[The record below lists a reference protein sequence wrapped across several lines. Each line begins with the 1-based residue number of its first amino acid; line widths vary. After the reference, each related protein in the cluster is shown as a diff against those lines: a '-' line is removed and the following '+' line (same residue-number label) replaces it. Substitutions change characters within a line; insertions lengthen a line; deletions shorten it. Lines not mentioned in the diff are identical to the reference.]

1 MTDSLPSQGRD
12 ANGSSAVVARVA
24 EEVIRLGDGGHLVG
38 ILGLPQASGNRNPP
52 TVIILNAGVLH
63 RVGPHRL
70 HVKLARQLAAR
81 GFPTLRLDL
90 SGIGDSPSLPGG
102 LTFRESSVNDTRAA
116 MDHLGQRT
124 GARRFVIFGVC
135 SGADNGLATAAVDDC
150 VCGLALID
158 PPSYVT
164 TRSRVRAELD
174 RARRLKTPSEALAWG
189 GQKLGRVGIRLGALG
204 RRVAGAVQGA
214 DASVA
219 SGEPGRV
226 APPIDDYRTALTGL
240 VERGVR
246 VLAVFSGAL
255 HERYNHE
262 DQIFELFPELRGR
275 LDRAYFPDANHT
287 FTELASQSRL
297 LSTVVGWIDGL
308 T

>member
-1 MTDSLPSQGRD
+1 MTDSPPSQGRD
-12 ANGSSAVVARVA
+12 SNGSSGVMMRTA
-24 EEVIRLGDGGHLVG
+24 EEVIRLGEGGHLVG
-38 ILGLPQASGNRNPP
+38 ILGLPEASDNRDPP
-52 TVIILNAGVLH
+52 AVIILNAGVLH

-70 HVKLARQLAAR
+70 HVKLSRQLAAR

-90 SGIGDSPSLPGG
+90 SGIGDSPSVPGG

-116 MDHLGQRT
+116 MDHLGQRI

-135 SGADNGLATAAVDDC
+135 SGADNGLATAAVDER
-150 VCGLALID
+150 VCGLALVD

-174 RARRLKTPSEALAWG
+174 RARRLKTPGEALAWG
-189 GQKLGRVGIRLGALG
+189 GQKLGRVGNRLGALG
-204 RRVAGAVQGA
+204 RRVAGVVQGA
-214 DASVA
+214 DVSAA
-219 SGEPGRV
+219 NGEPGRL
-226 APPIDDYRTALTGL
+226 APPIGDYRTTLTEL

-287 FTELASQSRL
+287 FTELASQTRL
-297 LSTVVGWIDGL
+297 LSTVVGWVDRL